1 MKTPMHRLLL
11 LLTLLAGSAHAQ
23 VYKCVDEEGRVT
35 YTNDRT
41 IAKGCTQLSQDQPV
55 STIPAPAARPSPA
68 PSAAPQNF
76 PRVSPDAQ
84 RERDQSRRQILEKE
98 LAQEESAL
106 AEAQKALADQEA
118 VRYGNERNYQRVL
131 DRLAPFKEKVEQH
144 QRNVDA
150 LKREL
155 RELR

>member
-1 MKTPMHRLLL
+1 MHRLLL

-35 YTNDRT
+35 YTNDRA

>member
-1 MKTPMHRLLL
+1 MHRLLL

-68 PSAAPQNF
+68 PSATPQNF

>member
-1 MKTPMHRLLL
+1 MHRLLL

-23 VYKCVDEEGRVT
+23 VYKCVDDGGRVT
-35 YTNDRT
+35 YTNDQA
-41 IAKGCTQLSQDQPV
+41 IAKGCTTLPQDQPV

-68 PSAAPQNF
+68 PSATPQSF
-76 PRVSPDAQ
+76 PRVSPDTQ

-155 RELR
+155 R

>member
-1 MKTPMHRLLL
+1 MHRLLL

>member
-1 MKTPMHRLLL
+1 MHRLLL

-84 RERDQSRRQILEKE
+84 RERGQSRRQILEKE

-106 AEAQKALADQEA
+106 TEAQKALADQEA

>member
-1 MKTPMHRLLL
+1 MHRLLL

-106 AEAQKALADQEA
+106 AEAQKALTDQEA